1 MCFLGDLKE
10 FCERLEDESISVD
23 PTESGVVFYSK
34 WQGVPLC
41 KLQATEGYYQFG
53 GFERGDFYRTFS
65 TTDLTLAFKVL
76 VLVKCPLVRS
86 ALRYPKIVFPAR
98 RKGWPLSP
106 RYGQKGKLIDCDIDG
121 YADKLSWV
129 HDLSPEQLL
138 EAYVSKTGGL
148 LSAWTS

>member
-10 FCERLEDESISVD
+10 FCERLKDETILVD
-23 PTESGVVFYSK
+23 MTESGVLFYSK

-41 KLQATEGYYQFG
+41 KLQVTEGYYQFG
-53 GFERGDFYRTFS
+53 GFERGEFYRTFS
-65 TTDLTLAFKVL
+65 TTDRALA
-76 VLVKCPLVRS
+76 LVKCPLVRS

-98 RKGWPLSP
+98 RKGWPFSP
-106 RYGQKGKLIDCDIDG
+106 LYGRKGGLIDCDIDG
-121 YADKLSWV
+121 YADKLSWA

-138 EAYVSKTGGL
+138 DAYVSKNGGL

>member
-10 FCERLEDESISVD
+10 FCECLKDENILINT
-23 PTESGVVFYSK
+23 TEMGVLFYSK

-41 KLQATEGYYQFG
+41 KLAVTDGYYQFG

-65 TTDLTLAFKVL
+65 TSDRTLAFKVL

-86 ALRYPKIVFPAR
+86 ALRYPKIVFPAH
-98 RKGWPLSP
+98 RKGWPFSS
-106 RYGQKGKLIDCDIDG
+106 RYGQKGNLIDCDIDG

-138 EAYVSKTGGL
+138 EAYVRKNGGL

>member
-10 FCERLEDESISVD
+10 FCERLNDETILVD
-23 PTESGVVFYSK
+23 MTESGVLFYSK
-34 WQGVPLC
+34 RQGVPLC
-41 KLQATEGYYQFG
+41 KLQVTEGYYQFG
-53 GFERGDFYRTFS
+53 GFERGEFYRTFS
-65 TTDLTLAFKVL
+65 TTDRALAFKVL

-98 RKGWPLSP
+98 RKGWPFSP
-106 RYGQKGKLIDCDIDG
+106 LYGRKGSLIDCDIDG

-129 HDLSPEQLL
+129 HDLSSEQLL
-138 EAYVSKTGGL
+138 DAYVSKNGGL

>member
-10 FCERLEDESISVD
+10 FCERLNDETILVD
-23 PTESGVVFYSK
+23 MTESGVLFYSK
-34 WQGVPLC
+34 RQGVPLC
-41 KLQATEGYYQFG
+41 KLQVTEGYYLFG
-53 GFERGDFYRTFS
+53 GFERGEFYRTFS
-65 TTDLTLAFKVL
+65 TTDRALAFKVL

-98 RKGWPLSP
+98 RKGWPFSP
-106 RYGQKGKLIDCDIDG
+106 LYGRKGSLIDCDIDG

-129 HDLSPEQLL
+129 HDLSSDQLL
-138 EAYVSKTGGL
+138 DAYVSKNGGL

>member
-10 FCERLEDESISVD
+10 FCERLNDETILVD
-23 PTESGVVFYSK
+23 MTESGVLFYSK
-34 WQGVPLC
+34 RQGVPLC
-41 KLQATEGYYQFG
+41 KLQVTEGYYQFG
-53 GFERGDFYRTFS
+53 GFERGEFYRTFS
-65 TTDLTLAFKVL
+65 TTDRALAFKVL

-98 RKGWPLSP
+98 RKEWPFSP
-106 RYGQKGKLIDCDIDG
+106 LYGRKGSLIDCDIDG

-129 HDLSPEQLL
+129 HDLSSEQLL
-138 EAYVSKTGGL
+138 DAYVSKNGGL